1 MRAALVAMKA
11 STFVLLCGPRYST
24 TMFRIAGAVSKAPAW
39 QAHHDVCPHARHK
52 TISSCAVGVQ
62 GAASSSDRD
71 PGVIGR
77 EGVPRRASRDATN
90 NRELEL
96 QGRDR

>member
-1 MRAALVAMKA
+1 
-11 STFVLLCGPRYST
+11 
-24 TMFRIAGAVSKAPAW
+24 MFRIAAAVSRVRAR

-52 TISSCAVGVQ
+52 IISSCAVGVQ

-77 EGVPRRASRDATN
+77 EGSPDER
-90 NRELEL
+90 LGML
-96 QGRDR
+96 QTTES